1 MRRRGLGL
9 GTLAAV
15 TACGVGDGYR
25 EWWDGDKWAVV
36 PSGEPAVATDAGR
49 RPTDAAVVD
58 ESDVAPDV
66 AVEAAPPPPA
76 IKTVFFIL
84 MSSEPWSDVAGSKS
98 APYINGKLL
107 PAGAHCESYYAAPP
121 MILQSEP
128 NVVWLEAGQDFGFV
142 TNGLPTVNHTASTGH
157 LVDQLEA
164 AGVTWKAYV
173 EGATAGVC
181 PIADVPPMRT
191 YNVPFVFFDDVVGT
205 PPAANAKRCVEHVF
219 PYTQLA
225 TDIAKDAVPQYAF
238 IVPDDCDDMHD
249 VCNGGDPVQQGD
261 TWLSTAVPPI
271 LASKA
276 YTTSGAVFIAWDF
289 ASTAYVPIGFIAL
302 SPKAKAGFA
311 GTAMLTASSTL
322 LSLQEIFGVGPDLG
336 DAKNA
341 TDLRGLFESFP

>member
-15 TACGVGDGYR
+15 AACGVGDGYH
-25 EWWDGDKWAVV
+25 EWWDGDKSAVL
-36 PSGEPAVATDAGR
+36 PSGVPAPGADAGGRPVDAALADAVA
-49 RPTDAAVVD
+49 D
-58 ESDVAPDV
+58 EPDV
-66 AVEAAPPPPA
+66 AVEAAPPPPPA
-76 IKTVFFIL
+76 IQTVFFIL
-84 MSSEPWSDVAGSKS
+84 MSSQPWSAVAGSKS

-107 PAGAHCESYYAAPP
+107 PAAAHCESYYAAPP

-128 NVVWLEAGQDFGFV
+128 NVVWLEAGQDFGFT
-142 TNGLPTVNHTASTGH
+142 TNGLPTVNHTASTSH

-181 PIADVPPMRT
+181 PIADVSPMRT

-205 PPAANAKRCVEHVF
+205 PPAANAKRCVEHVV

-225 TDIAKDAVPQYAF
+225 TDLAKDAVPQYAF
-238 IVPDDCDDMHD
+238 IVPNDCDDMHD
-249 VCNGGDPVQQGD
+249 TCTTTPVEQGD

-289 ASTAYVPIGFIAL
+289 ASTGYMPIGFIAL
-302 SPKAKAGFA
+302 SPKVKPGFA
-311 GTAMLTASSTL
+311 GTATLSASSTL
-322 LSLQEIFGVGPDLG
+322 LTLQEIFGVGPDLG

-341 TDLRGLFESFP
+341 ADLRGLFESFP